1 MRMLI
6 TYYFNRYSMGLPMTA
21 KKLHKI
27 TNQDLIDDEVE
38 AIDGYQDAI
47 EESDNP
53 EAIEV
58 YEHIKGEEEEHIAE
72 LEGLDKMKAEDITS
86 EQAWEDFKAGYSDF
100 EEKHIGKDRDG
111 DKASL
116 SEKID
121 LMNAKLEELNT
132 DVSRLTDSVPQ
143 ALGVIEEGKTV
154 EEEAEQ
160 EESDDDLFGADDD
173 FDSLF
178 GSDDAGEEPAVDED
192 GNPIEESAKD
202 SEEIT
207 DENGEPV
214 DGDEVTEGEEV
225 ADDDVAVDDKEIS
238 EESVEESD
246 DAEEDMPDAD
256 GESNGEEADVTEE
269 DYIPIEDLD
278 EEESEDDEEEVLE
291 KMVKVLAK
299 LDKRVTHLERE
310 NMGLKKMLSQRQVQT
325 QATPVAKSRPKPN
338 TSMKM
343 VKGSYNRP
351 PVSTQ
356 YVANQRDIGIG
367 KKKESDE
374 ETPVFHQALN
384 EVFENCNRIANQ
396 TN

>member
-1 MRMLI
+1 
-6 TYYFNRYSMGLPMTA
+6 MGLPMTA

-100 EEKHIGKDRDG
+100 EERHIGKDRDG

-160 EESDDDLFGADDD
+160 NEMEGEDDLFGADED
-173 FDSLF
+173 FDALLGDESE
-178 GSDDAGEEPAVDED
+178 GKEPAVDEN
-192 GNPIEESAKD
+192 GNPIEESV
-202 SEEIT
+202 EEVT
-207 DENGEPV
+207 DEDGNPVKEATDEEGKPV
-214 DGDEVTEGEEV
+214 DGNDVTEGEEAV
-225 ADDDVAVDDKEIS
+225 DDDVAVDDEEITDDSKEDTP
-238 EESVEESD
+238 E
-246 DAEEDMPDAD
+246 AD
-256 GESNGEEADVTEE
+256 GESDGDSGDVEDE

-278 EEESEDDEEEVLE
+278 DEESEDEDEEEVLE

-325 QATPVAKSRPKPN
+325 EATPVAKSRPRPN
-338 TSMKM
+338 TNLRM

-367 KKKESDE
+367 KKTENAE